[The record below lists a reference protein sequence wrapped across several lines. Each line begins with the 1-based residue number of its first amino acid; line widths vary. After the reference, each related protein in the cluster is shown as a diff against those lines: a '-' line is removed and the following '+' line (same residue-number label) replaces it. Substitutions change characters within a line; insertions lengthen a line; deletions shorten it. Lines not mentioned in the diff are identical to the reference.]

1 MAWTRSRADG
11 ESGFHEVHVL
21 TCVSV
26 GKKISDDFEEE
37 ATHVFEGQRFPE
49 TSLTSS
55 PVFIF
60 LSIMIL
66 CKKIAYYNGEVCRC
80 IVFTQKQFSLCLFNI
95 AMATHFTFTV
105 SFQCG
110 NTFNVS

>member
-66 CKKIAYYNGEVCRC
+66 SKKN
-80 IVFTQKQFSLCLFNI
+80 CLL
-95 AMATHFTFTV
+95 
-105 SFQCG
+105 
-110 NTFNVS
+110 